1 MNYRFMRIVVM
12 FDLPV
17 LTLEDKRN
25 YRNFRKTLI
34 KNGFVMIQ
42 ESVYCRML
50 LTPTMKYS
58 VMDMLKKNK
67 PPKGIVQAMMITE
80 KQFEQMEYI
89 VGENES
95 DVIDT
100 DKRLVII

>member
-34 KNGFVMIQ
+34 KNGFD
-42 ESVYCRML
+42 YCGVIYLADGSKR
-50 LTPTMKYS
+50 
-58 VMDMLKKNK
+58 V
-67 PPKGIVQAMMITE
+67 AFE
-80 KQFEQMEYI
+80 KC
-89 VGENES
+89 
-95 DVIDT
+95 
-100 DKRLVII
+100 L